1 MFKLG
6 LRSIHSEGSLGTY
19 FGIPLVKQVLGR
31 VFAWLGQIRHNVV
44 IQFIHILLGD
54 RLEQEIV
61 GLPAF
66 RSLSFQL
73 CTRII
78 RVWAFSHLY

>member
-44 IQFIHILLGD
+44 IQFIHILLRN

-61 GLPAF
+61 
-66 RSLSFQL
+66 
-73 CTRII
+73 
-78 RVWAFSHLY
+78 